1 MDTERSS
8 YECEGEEMTNLL
20 LEFLL
25 LGIVTFGGG
34 MGMIPLLLDVVI
46 KNGWMNESQF
56 SNLVA
61 ISQSTPGPIA
71 INMATFIG
79 YQEFGVS
86 GAVLASLTLVLPG
99 FVVATLLSQF
109 LIQYKDS
116 ERYKTVLRFMQSAVL
131 GLLMYAVFFL
141 TGEYLK
147 YEGFR
152 LAMAVLMLVSSVV
165 IQFRFKMGVLPVLI
179 LFAVLGVVLL

>member
-1 MDTERSS
+1 MIH
-8 YECEGEEMTNLL
+8 LV

-34 MGMIPLLLDVVI
+34 MGMIPLLLDVVL

-79 YQEFGVS
+79 FQEFGVL
-86 GAVLASLTLVLPG
+86 GAALASLVLVLPG
-99 FVVATLLSQF
+99 FVVATLLSRF
-109 LIQYKDS
+109 LIRYKDS
-116 ERYKTVLRFMQSAVL
+116 ARYKTVLRFMQSAVL
-131 GLLMYAVFFL
+131 GLLIYAVFFL

-147 YEGFR
+147 YEGVR
-152 LAMAVLMLVSSVV
+152 LAMAMLMLVGSIV
-165 IQFRFKMGVLPVLI
+165 IQFRFKIGVLPVLI
-179 LFAVLGVVLL
+179 LFAFLGIVLL